1 MPPSDPP
8 TGATHAQPLTKKQ
21 RAVLDALVAF
31 YHREDR
37 TPTLRELGAACGIT
51 STGQVHHYL
60 THLGKKGYLRRDYNA
75 TRGIRLLA
83 PALTGAHPSVGWA
96 T

>member
-1 MPPSDPP
+1 VPPS
-8 TGATHAQPLTKKQ
+8 ATPLTKKQ
-21 RAVLDALVAF
+21 RAFLAALLAF
-31 YHREDR
+31 YHREGR
-37 TPTLRELGAACGIT
+37 TPTLRELGVECGIT